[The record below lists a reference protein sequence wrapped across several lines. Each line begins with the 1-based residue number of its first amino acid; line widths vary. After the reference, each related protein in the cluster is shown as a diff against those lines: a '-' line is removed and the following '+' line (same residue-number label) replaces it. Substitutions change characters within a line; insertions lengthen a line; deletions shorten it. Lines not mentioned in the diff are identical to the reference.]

1 METSTDLSVL
11 ITEDEWAAT
20 RSTLPAALAGAGL
33 EVSDI
38 AVQDSTEM
46 CAADNILRQEYLSR
60 FGHTPEQERIFRV
73 VVNAVSTLPLHRVT
87 SVVSAA
93 FPPQACWYGAT
104 EIGHTEIA
112 TGLEDV
118 RGV

>member
-1 METSTDLSVL
+1 MAD
-11 ITEDEWAAT
+11 
-20 RSTLPAALAGAGL
+20 AGI
-33 EVSDI
+33 EISDI
-38 AVQDSTEM
+38 AAQDITEM
-46 CAADNILRQEYLSR
+46 CAADNVLRQEYLTR
-60 FGHTPEQERIFRV
+60 FGHPPREERIFRV

-87 SVVSAA
+87 GVVSAA

-118 RGV
+118 RGA